1 MLMLLPETTI
11 YSLIIYALGPIGPF
25 PCLPPDE
32 SIILQDHT
40 AQSFLSVK
48 LY

>member
-32 SIILQDHT
+32 
-40 AQSFLSVK
+40 ASFFKITQRRASCL
-48 LY
+48 